1 MLKSILNKNFKF
13 LVFFYRYLRYR
24 MFSMLGISFLVGA
37 LDGLGLTMFIPLL
50 ESVSGSNSENS
61 LGNLS
66 VIKVLFNGIGLELNL
81 TVVLFAM
88 LFFFTLKG
96 VAKFFQSYLS
106 SLHQKYFTLKIRNEN
121 INALANYKYEAFVNA
136 DAGRIQNTLSG
147 EVQRLVTAYVKYNRM
162 LQNAMLLLAYIFLA
176 FLANPEFAL
185 LVAIGGVLTNIFFNK
200 LYKRTKRFSV
210 DIVSSNHSFQGLL
223 LQMVAFFKYLKATGS
238 IKHYRNYL
246 LSRVKEIEKTQL
258 KIGFLEAIATGIRE
272 PLIVGVVVGVILLSV
287 NVMGETLSSIL
298 LSLLLFYRA
307 LTAVMAVQGEYNNF
321 LSLSGSLLNIQVFI
335 KELEVNKTDKSS
347 KEYVG
352 FKKDIVINELDF
364 FYGNKTILDR
374 ISLTF
379 KKNETIAIVGESGS
393 GKTTLVNVLS
403 GLLKPKLG
411 DILVDDINL
420 FSYNLES
427 YQKRIGYI
435 TQEPVIFDDT
445 VFNNVTFMDAST
457 DENIDRCWRAL
468 EKASVNKFIKELPNE
483 LESRLGNN
491 GINLSGGQKQRISIA
506 RELYKDIDFLFMD
519 EATSALDS
527 ETEKVIQLNIDQL
540 KGEYTIIIIA
550 HRLSTIKNVDCV
562 IIMNKGKIEQFGNYK
577 QLLKSSP
584 SFQRMVEFQEIR

>member
-1 MLKSILNKNFKF
+1 MLL
-13 LVFFYRYLRYR
+13 
-24 MFSMLGISFLVGA
+24 MLGISFLVGA

-50 ESVSGSNSENS
+50 ESVSGDTSGNS

-66 VIKVLFNGIGLELNL
+66 VIKNFFSVVDLELNL
-81 TVVLFAM
+81 TVVLFTM
-88 LFFFTLKG
+88 LFFFVLKG
-96 VAKFFQSYLS
+96 ITKFFQSYLS
-106 SLHQKYFTLKIRNEN
+106 ALHQKYFTLKIRNEN
-121 INALANYKYEAFVNA
+121 INALANYKYEAFVNS

-162 LQNAMLLLAYIFLA
+162 LQNVMLLLAYILLA

-185 LVAIGGVLTNIFFNK
+185 LVAIGGALTNIFFNK
-200 LYKRTKRFSV
+200 LYKRTKRFST
-210 DIVSSNHSFQGLL
+210 DIVASNHSFQGLL

-238 IKHYRNYL
+238 MKHYRNYL

-258 KIGFLEAIATGIRE
+258 KIGFLEAIANGIRE

-287 NVMGETLSSIL
+287 NVMGESLSSIV

-321 LSLSGSLLNIQVFI
+321 LSLSGSLTNIQDFI
-335 KELEVNKTDKSS
+335 KELKINKSDKSN
-347 KEYVG
+347 KDYIG
-352 FKKDIVINELDF
+352 FEKDIVINELGF
-364 FYGNKTILDR
+364 FYGNKAILDK
-374 ISLTF
+374 ISLTI

-393 GKTTLVNVLS
+393 GKTTLVNILS
-403 GLLKPKLG
+403 GLLKPKSG
-411 DILVDDINL
+411 DILVDDIDL
-420 FSYNLES
+420 FSYNIES
-427 YQKRIGYI
+427 FQKRIGYI
-435 TQEPVIFDDT
+435 TQEPVIFDDS
-445 VFNNVTFMDAST
+445 VFNNVTFMDAHT
-457 DENIDRCWRAL
+457 DENIIRCWMAL
-468 EKASVNKFIKELPNE
+468 EKASVNDFVKELPNK

-527 ETEKVIQLNIDQL
+527 ETEKIIQLNIDQL
-540 KGEYTIIIIA
+540 KGKYTIIIIA

-562 IIMNKGKIEQFGNYK
+562 IIMNNGKVEQFGSYK
-577 QLLKSSP
+577 QLLKSSS